1 MIMHVFVHKD
11 ASHDEGLEGR
21 RQRQQQIVFGDDKQK
36 RQKRNTGILSLGF
49 AEVRMTNSLG
59 DGGWVE
65 EGEVVVEAPVVGPGF
80 FAAAGYFEDEV
91 EELPAYLLDCGVAGG
106 DGSGVD
112 VDEVGPALG

>member
-1 MIMHVFVHKD
+1 
-11 ASHDEGLEGR
+11 
-21 RQRQQQIVFGDDKQK
+21 
-36 RQKRNTGILSLGF
+36 
-49 AEVRMTNSLG
+49 
-59 DGGWVE
+59 
-65 EGEVVVEAPVVGPGF
+65 VVGPGL

>member
-1 MIMHVFVHKD
+1 MGGNSTSFFKEQ
-11 ASHDEGLEGR
+11 ASTKLNAGIVRGLNL
-21 RQRQQQIVFGDDKQK
+21 D
-36 RQKRNTGILSLGF
+36 
-49 AEVRMTNSLG
+49 

-65 EGEVVVEAPVVGPGF
+65 EGEVVVEAPVVGPGL

-91 EELPAYLLDCGVAGG
+91 EELPAYLLDGGVAGG